1 MESKNNKKPGGKNV
15 MKYEVIKK
23 EPCVFVNL
31 TRYKTLADYIA
42 EKAKEGKRVAL
53 VNDPL
58 VHEDFTFAVTDYE
71 GGYIKLRD
79 VGICK
84 EQEGPYTIDLTK
96 MTDAEVDAFNEANG
110 INKQSAE
117 LIYGKSYFVKEAV

>member
-1 MESKNNKKPGGKNV
+1 ME
-15 MKYEVIKK
+15 YEVIKK

-110 INKQSAE
+110 INKQSAK

>member
-1 MESKNNKKPGGKNV
+1 MQ
-15 MKYEVIKK
+15 YEIVKK
-23 EPCVFVNL
+23 EKCVFVNL
-31 TRYKTLADYIA
+31 TRYKTLDDYMA
-42 EKAKEGKRVAL
+42 EKAEEGKRVAL

-84 EQEGPYTIDLTK
+84 EQEGPYSIDLLK

-117 LIYGKSYFVKEAV
+117 LIYGKPYFVKEAV

>member
-1 MESKNNKKPGGKNV
+1 MEIKNNKKPGGNNV

>member
-1 MESKNNKKPGGKNV
+1 

-31 TRYKTLADYIA
+31 TRYKTLADYMA
-42 EKAKEGKRVAL
+42 EKADEGKRVAL
-53 VNDPL
+53 VNDPD
-58 VHEDFTFAVTDYE
+58 VFDFTFAVTDYE

-96 MTDAEVDAFNEANG
+96 MTDAEVDKFNEANG
-110 INKQSAE
+110 ITKKVAK
-117 LIYGKSYFVKEAV
+117 LIYNESYMTRSIAV

>member
-1 MESKNNKKPGGKNV
+1 MEIKNNKKPGGNNV
-15 MKYEVIKK
+15 MEYEVIKK

-31 TRYKTLADYIA
+31 TRYKTLADYMA
-42 EKAKEGKRVAL
+42 EKAKEGKRVVL
-53 VNDPL
+53 VNDPA
-58 VHEDFTFAVTDYE
+58 VCDCTFAVTDYE

-110 INKQSAE
+110 INKQSAK

>member
-1 MESKNNKKPGGKNV
+1 MESKNNKKPGGNNV
-15 MKYEVIKK
+15 MEYEVIKK

-31 TRYKTLADYIA
+31 TRYKTLADYMA

-53 VNDPL
+53 VNDPD
-58 VHEDFTFAVTDYE
+58 VFDFTFAVTDYE

-110 INKQSAE
+110 INKQSAK
-117 LIYGKSYFVKEAV
+117 LIYGKSYFVKEAL

>member
-1 MESKNNKKPGGKNV
+1 VESKNNKKPGGKNV